1 MGGYLRVQ
9 RFWNNM
15 KNVNCQVVLA
25 QVREKIRGVIARF
38 ENEGGGKDQGVKR
51 GEWRKVEEQKT
62 QEKTAAEFRYNGEG
76 RRFLNKQVLK

>member
-1 MGGYLRVQ
+1 MGGYLRFQ

-38 ENEGGGKDQGVKR
+38 ENEEVAKIR
-51 GEWRKVEEQKT
+51 G
-62 QEKTAAEFRYNGEG
+62 
-76 RRFLNKQVLK
+76 